1 MQHLQEV
8 SNFRYKYSDHV
19 FGFCDF
25 EVYSTP
31 DHDQVVIYLH
41 ELEPRAL
48 GAAHLQPHKVVNAF
62 YREVLFRHLT
72 PASRLSW
79 YYVDRPEDCIPIQLE
94 GLPGGYTDGHVNRP
108 EQIETELPVVFQMPA
123 LAVPVLHR

>member
-8 SNFRYKYSDHV
+8 SDFKYKYSDHIY
-19 FGFCDF
+19 GFCDF

-31 DHDQVVIYLH
+31 DRDQVVIYLH
-41 ELEPRAL
+41 DPEPRAL

-79 YYVDRPEDCIPIQLE
+79 YYVAQPEDCLPIHLE
-94 GLPGGYTDGHVNRP
+94 GLPGGYTDGHVDRMDQV
-108 EQIETELPVVFQMPA
+108 ESD
-123 LAVPVLHR
+123 LAVLLSIPASAIPVARR